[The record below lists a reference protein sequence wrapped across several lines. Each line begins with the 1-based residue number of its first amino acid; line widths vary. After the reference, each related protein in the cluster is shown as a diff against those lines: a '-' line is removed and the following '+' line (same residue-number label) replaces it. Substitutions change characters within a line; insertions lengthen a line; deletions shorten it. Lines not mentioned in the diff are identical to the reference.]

1 MNLTTFGMGVNHTDV
16 PLLQKNP
23 PLAITYITILS
34 VCGVSGTFGN
44 ILVIVSILATKK
56 IRTIGNMFI
65 LNLAVADLL
74 VCSVLDSSAV
84 TGAILGKMFYDD
96 RPVLCEVAGGL
107 VVISC
112 LASIA
117 GVALVS
123 FHRFVHICFSVYC
136 DKLFTRLSTSV
147 LIAVVWTITIL
158 SDVRYLLKWHSRGHG
173 FDFKVEQCFYDR
185 HANSVILKIFALL
198 AFVAVTV
205 SYSAIFCFVRSH
217 RLMSQARQSDSIK
230 LAHTSLV
237 IVISV
242 YVCIMPYTVVTIID
256 KTDSLGQEVYLLTI
270 AIAYLSSSLNWMIYG
285 LANQQFRAAFK
296 NTLNSIKCWK

>member
-1 MNLTTFGMGVNHTDV
+1 MNLTTFGMRVNHTDV

-23 PLAITYITILS
+23 PLAIAYITILIVCC
-34 VCGVSGTFGN
+34 VCGTLGN
-44 ILVIVSILATKK
+44 ILLIVSILATKK

-74 VCSVLDSSAV
+74 VCTVLDSSAV
-84 TGAILGKMFYDD
+84 TGAILGRVFYDD
-96 RPVLCEVAGGL
+96 HPVLCEVVAGF
-107 VVISC
+107 VVVC
-112 LASIA
+112 GLASIA

-123 FHRFVHICFSVYC
+123 FYRFVHICFSAFC

-147 LIAVVWTITIL
+147 LIAAVWTIAIL
-158 SDVRYLLKWHSRGHG
+158 CDVLYLVKLHSRGHG

-198 AFVAVTV
+198 AFLAVTV

-217 RLMSQARQSDSIK
+217 RLISQARQSDSIK
-230 LAHTSLV
+230 LAHTLLV
-237 IVISV
+237 IVISL
-242 YVCIMPYTVVTIID
+242 YVCMIPYTVVTIID

-270 AIAYLSSSLNWMIYG
+270 AIAYVSTSLNWVIYG
-285 LANQQFRAAFK
+285 LTNQQFRAAFK
-296 NTLNSIKCWK
+296 NTLSSMKCWK